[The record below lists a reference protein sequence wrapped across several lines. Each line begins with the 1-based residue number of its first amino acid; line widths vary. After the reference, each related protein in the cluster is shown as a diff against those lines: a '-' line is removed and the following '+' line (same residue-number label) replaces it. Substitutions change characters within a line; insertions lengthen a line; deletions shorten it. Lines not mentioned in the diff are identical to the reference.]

1 MPNDHKATAEKDRI
15 VTINW
20 PALWC
25 LVFFILGFVA
35 GRLW

>member
-1 MPNDHKATAEKDRI
+1 MSGEVGEKGTRRL
-15 VTINW
+15 VEINW

-25 LVFFILGFVA
+25 LVFFVVGFVA